1 MTTNVKTLEITFLD
15 ALQKTFKLNLP
26 NIKGTITKEVVQ
38 EEAEKLVALNVL
50 KTMHGP
56 VVKVAGAQV
65 IDKSVIVL
73 F

>member
-1 MTTNVKTLEITFLD
+1 MNVKTLEITFLD

>member
-1 MTTNVKTLEITFLD
+1 MNVKTLEITFLD

-38 EEAEKLVALNVL
+38 EEAEKLVALNIL

>member
-1 MTTNVKTLEITFLD
+1 MNVKTLEITFLD
-15 ALQKTFKLNLP
+15 ALQKTFKLSLP

-56 VVKVAGAQV
+56 
-65 IDKSVIVL
+65 
-73 F
+73 

>member
-1 MTTNVKTLEITFLD
+1 M
-15 ALQKTFKLNLP
+15 
-26 NIKGTITKEVVQ
+26 TKEVVQ

>member
-1 MTTNVKTLEITFLD
+1 MNVKTLEITFLD

-26 NIKGTITKEVVQ
+26 NIKGTIIKEVVQ

>member
-1 MTTNVKTLEITFLD
+1 MNIKTLEITFLD

>member
-1 MTTNVKTLEITFLD
+1 MNVKTLEITFLD

-65 IDKSVIVL
+65 IDKPVIVL

>member
-1 MTTNVKTLEITFLD
+1 MNVKTLEITFLD
-15 ALQKTFKLNLP
+15 ALQKTFKLSLP

-38 EEAEKLVALNVL
+38 EEAKKLVALNVL

>member
-1 MTTNVKTLEITFLD
+1 
-15 ALQKTFKLNLP
+15 
-26 NIKGTITKEVVQ
+26 
-38 EEAEKLVALNVL
+38 L

-65 IDKSVIVL
+65 IDKSLIVL

>member
-1 MTTNVKTLEITFLD
+1 MNVKTLEITFLD
-15 ALQKTFKLNLP
+15 ALQKTIKLSLP

>member
-1 MTTNVKTLEITFLD
+1 MNVKTLEITFLD
-15 ALQKTFKLNLP
+15 ALQKSFKLSLP
-26 NIKGTITKEVVQ
+26 NIKTTITKELVQ
-38 EEAEKLVALNVL
+38 EEAEKLVALNIL
-50 KTMHGP
+50 KTSHGP

>member
-1 MTTNVKTLEITFLD
+1 MNVKTLEITFLD
-15 ALQKTFKLNLP
+15 ALQKTFKLSLP
-26 NIKGTITKEVVQ
+26 NIKGPITKELVQ

-50 KTMHGP
+50 KTIHGP

>member
-1 MTTNVKTLEITFLD
+1 MNVKTLEITFLD
-15 ALQKTFKLNLP
+15 ALQKTFKLILP

>member
-1 MTTNVKTLEITFLD
+1 MNVKTLEITFLD

-50 KTMHGP
+50 RTMHGP